1 MDTEQQRFLES
12 LENRPRTVE
21 EAMSFYK
28 VDDPETASDLL
39 QRQERV
45 ARWFQEHPGEPLT
58 DKDLLQDILTL
69 GRFRQQ

>member
-12 LENRPRTVE
+12 LKNRPRTVE

-58 DKDLLQDILTL
+58 DWGIVEDMLLL
-69 GRFRQQ
+69 GRFRFG